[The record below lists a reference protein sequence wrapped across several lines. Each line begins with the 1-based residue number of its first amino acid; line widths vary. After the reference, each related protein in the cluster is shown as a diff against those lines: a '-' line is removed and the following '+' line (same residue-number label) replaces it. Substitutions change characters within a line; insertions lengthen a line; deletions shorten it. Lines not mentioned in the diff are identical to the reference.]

1 MIGRVLTIPEWL
13 AYVAAYDFGSVAP
26 SRAVLHHTWRPTAA
40 QWVGLRSMQALQRF
54 YANKGW
60 TAAPHLFV
68 APDGIWLFTPL
79 NRVGIHAGTGNSG
92 YSGGAFWY
100 SIGLEM
106 VGNFDS
112 GRPSG
117 AVWEGSKAVMGAL
130 SRKTGVAP
138 RQFIS
143 LHRDYTDQKSC
154 PGWSVTKDWVWG
166 EIEAWLASRPP
177 PAPPPPGPIGNPPP
191 STERLLEALMNET

>member
-1 MIGRVLTIPEWL
+1 SMTQDFPATGSPPMIGRRLTIAEWL
-13 AYVAAYDFGSVAP
+13 TYVASYPLPASC
-26 SRAVLHHTWRPTAA
+26 RRLVLHHTYVPTEA
-40 QWVGLRSMQALQRF
+40 QWQGLASMRSIQRF

-60 TAAPHLFV
+60 AAAPHLFV
-68 APDGIWLFTPL
+68 APEGIWLFTPL

-138 RQFIS
+138 RLFIS
-143 LHRDYTDQKSC
+143 LHRDYTD
-154 PGWSVTKDWVWG
+154 
-166 EIEAWLASRPP
+166 
-177 PAPPPPGPIGNPPP
+177 
-191 STERLLEALMNET
+191 